1 LRNDFEYAII
11 TTVEAAT
18 RKAMRRVRQESR
30 ALRGPERDAHA
41 SAGRRTRASASDR
54 DLALKL
60 GSLMLCTFASDGGA
74 AIKAIDESGLNFP
87 QIKVLVT
94 LAGHEDEPASVKRI
108 AEELGLSL
116 ASASRA
122 VDALVKRDLATRV
135 EDHEDRRVRNVSLTA
150 EGQGI
155 ADELMA
161 ARLAGLE
168 GFVATLSAAERRKL
182 EGALEVLL
190 QRDDVGTA
198 YRTHRRRVSR

>member
-1 LRNDFEYAII
+1 M
-11 TTVEAAT
+11 EAAT
-18 RKAMRRVRQESR
+18 RKAVRRVRQESR
-30 ALRGPERDAHA
+30 GLKDGRGQR
-41 SAGRRTRASASDR
+41 AGRSSGPSGDR

-60 GSLMLCTFASDGGA
+60 GSLMLSTLGSEGGA
-74 AIKAIDESGLNFP
+74 VIKAVDESGLNFS
-87 QIKVLVT
+87 QMKVLIT

-108 AEELGLSL
+108 AEYLGISL

-122 VDALVKRDLATRV
+122 VDALVKRALATRV
-135 EDHEDRRVRNVSLTA
+135 EDPEDRRVRHVTLTA

-168 GFVATLSAAERRKL
+168 GFIGKLSAIERRRL

-190 QRDDVGTA
+190 RRDDVGGA
-198 YRTHRRRVSR
+198 YRAHRRRVSR